1 MTDAPA
7 KRHNR
12 RGLYAPF
19 ILVVVVL
26 TAWSVWWL
34 YLTRQIDSRLETQA
48 QTLRQSG
55 WDVRYA
61 GKSIT
66 GWPFRTRLG
75 LTQLELKAPSGH
87 ALDFPVLNAEANAYQ
102 PTKWVLVAPEGLMLT
117 RAGKGQ
123 VAVKGDAI
131 RMSASGI
138 GQTWPD
144 LALEMVN
151 PVFTTQT
158 QAEPFPIARAAR
170 VEVYVRPH
178 LEAAATPADA
188 SGDAI
193 DVLFRLVDGQ
203 GRADGPVEGFAQDGK
218 LTTQLEAT
226 LDKAGLL
233 KRGGDAAGVF
243 AAWARAG
250 GAFRAVR
257 GDLQA
262 GESRATLSSPV
273 LGADGN
279 GRLAGVLTL
288 QAQKPL
294 PALAGLTASRQGA
307 VNRIGAAGAVAAA
320 GAAQIAGQAAGQ
332 TASQTTEQAQ
342 TPLTLV
348 FRDGRTWLGPFPLAP
363 APKLF

>member
-7 KRHNR
+7 KRHR
-12 RGLYAPF
+12 RWGLYAPF
-19 ILVVVVL
+19 IVVL
-26 TAWSVWWL
+26 VALAAWSVWWL
-34 YLTRQIDSRLETQA
+34 YLTRQIDSRLETKA
-48 QTLRQSG
+48 QSLRQAG
-55 WDVRYA
+55 WEVRYA
-61 GKSIT
+61 GKSIA

-123 VAVKGDAI
+123 VAVRGDVI

-138 GQTWPD
+138 DQVWPN

-151 PVFTTQT
+151 PVFTTQI

-170 VEVYVRPH
+170 VEFYVRPH
-178 LEAAATPADA
+178 LEAATAPIE
-188 SGDAI
+188 SPGDAI
-193 DVLFRLVDGQ
+193 DVMFRLIDGQ

-233 KRGGDAAGVF
+233 KRGGTAAGVF

-250 GAFRAVR
+250 GAFQDVR

-273 LGADGN
+273 LGADSN
-279 GRLAGVLTL
+279 GRLTGVLTL
-288 QAQKPL
+288 QAQRPL

-320 GAAQIAGQAAGQ
+320 GAAQATGQATG
-332 TASQTTEQAQ
+332 QAQ

>member
-1 MTDAPA
+1 MIDAAA
-7 KRHNR
+7 KRHSR

-19 ILVVVVL
+19 ILVLVAL
-26 TAWSVWWL
+26 AIWSGWWL
-34 YLTRQIDSRLETQA
+34 YLTRQIDGRLEGQA
-48 QTLRQSG
+48 QALRHAG
-55 WDVRYA
+55 WEVRYA

-123 VAVKGDAI
+123 VAVRGDAI

-138 GQTWPD
+138 DRAWPD

-170 VEVYVRPH
+170 VEFYVRPH
-178 LEAAATPADA
+178 AKAAPAAAAPTDA

-193 DVLFRLVDGQ
+193 DVMFRLVDGQ

-250 GAFRAVR
+250 GAFCNVR

-279 GRLAGVLTL
+279 GRLTGVLTL

-294 PALAGLTASRQGA
+294 PALAGLTSGRQGA
-307 VNRIGAAGAVAAA
+307 INRIGAAGAVAAA
-320 GAAQIAGQAAGQ
+320 GAAQAAGQATGQ
-332 TASQTTEQAQ
+332 DH